1 MARRSESG
9 RGDKGAKPP
18 RPGVTGAGAGWMVRA
33 PALAERTLASPPRP
47 PDLLRMRRLIALP
60 LLLLPLAAEAQS
72 PRPAAPRGAEAR
84 RLELDRAFEA
94 LQAAPDEAGA
104 ALVEGRIRQIW
115 SQGATPAVGLLLRR
129 GLRNMEAQL
138 PGEAL
143 EDFDAAITLAPE
155 FPEAWHLRAQANA
168 RTGDLAAAARDLQEA
183 LRLEPRHWA
192 VLLSLSALQEEAG
205 NAAAALRS
213 LEAALAINPKMP
225 GGATRLR
232 ELRRKAEGDVT

>member
-1 MARRSESG
+1 
-9 RGDKGAKPP
+9 
-18 RPGVTGAGAGWMVRA
+18 
-33 PALAERTLASPPRP
+33 
-47 PDLLRMRRLIALP
+47 MRRLIALP

-72 PRPAAPRGAEAR
+72 PHPATPRAAAPRGAEAR

-104 ALVEGRIRQIW
+104 ALVEGRIRQLW

-129 GLRNMEAQL
+129 GMRNMEAQL

-192 VLLSLSALQEEAG
+192 ALLSLAALQEEAG
-205 NAAAALRS
+205 DAAAALRS